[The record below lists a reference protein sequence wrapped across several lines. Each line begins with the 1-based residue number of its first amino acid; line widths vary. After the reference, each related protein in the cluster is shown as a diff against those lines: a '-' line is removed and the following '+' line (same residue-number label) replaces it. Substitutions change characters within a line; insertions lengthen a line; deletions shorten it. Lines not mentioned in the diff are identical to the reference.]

1 MIFSFY
7 QYRSGCVFYCSRI
20 ARKAE
25 AYTNDIIMQIRN
37 LDVSYDGKLVLH
49 DISMDI
55 RKNRITAIL
64 GPSGCGKT
72 TFLKT
77 LNGLLQEERG
87 AKVSGTKRNWRR
99 L

>member
-1 MIFSFY
+1 M
-7 QYRSGCVFYCSRI
+7 
-20 ARKAE
+20 E
-25 AYTNDIIMQIRN
+25 TYTNDTIMQIRN
-37 LDVSYDGKLVLH
+37 LEVSYDGKLVLH

-55 RKNRITAIL
+55 RQNRITAIL

-87 AKVSGTKRNWRR
+87 TEVSGTIMLEDTDIRR
-99 L
+99 YLCSTFFL